1 MTESDTILDLEPPAG
16 QLKTLLNG
24 VTDDQLSARTPC
36 EAFTVGN
43 LLDHLMGLTI
53 AFRMAATKSTG
64 AVDNEDDVPAPTS
77 GSGGVQ
83 AANVHPEWR
92 RRLPLQL
99 DELVAAWRDPAS
111 WDGMTE
117 VGGISLP
124 GAMADGFALNE
135 LVLHGWDLASAT
147 GLAFDCDPTV
157 AKASLSFTAKVVEQE
172 FSDAYGPRVTVP
184 DDAPTMD
191 RLLALTGRDPSWTP

>member
-16 QLKTLLNG
+16 RLKTLLSG

-36 EAFTVGN
+36 EAFTVGD

-53 AFRMAATKSTG
+53 AFRWAATKSTG
-64 AVDNEDDVPAPTS
+64 AVGNEDDVPVPTS
-77 GSGGVQ
+77 GSGEVQ
-83 AANVHPEWR
+83 AANLHPEWR

-117 VGGISLP
+117 VGGIALP
-124 GAMADGFALNE
+124 GAMAGRFALNE

-147 GLAFDCDPTV
+147 GLAFDCDPAVVEVSLNFTV
-157 AKASLSFTAKVVEQE
+157 KVVEQG
-172 FSDAYGPRVTVP
+172 FGDAYGPPVKVP

-191 RLLALTGRDPSWTP
+191 RLLALAGRDPSWTP

>member
-1 MTESDTILDLEPPAG
+1 MTESETILDLEPPAG
-16 QLKTLLNG
+16 QLKTLLSG
-24 VTDDQLSARTPC
+24 MTDDQLSARTPC
-36 EAFTVGN
+36 EAFTVGD

-53 AFRMAATKSTG
+53 AFRMAAAKS
-64 AVDNEDDVPAPTS
+64 AVAVGNEDDVPASTS

-111 WDGMTE
+111 WNGMTE

-124 GAMADGFALNE
+124 GAMAGGFALNE
-135 LVLHGWDLASAT
+135 LVLHSWDLASAT
-147 GLAFDCDPTV
+147 GLAFDCDPAV
-157 AKASLSFTAKVVEQE
+157 AEASLNFTAKVVEQG
-172 FSDAYGPRVTVP
+172 FGDVYGPPVKVS
-184 DDAPTMD
+184 DDAPMVD
-191 RLLALTGRDPSWTP
+191 RLLALAGRDPSWTP